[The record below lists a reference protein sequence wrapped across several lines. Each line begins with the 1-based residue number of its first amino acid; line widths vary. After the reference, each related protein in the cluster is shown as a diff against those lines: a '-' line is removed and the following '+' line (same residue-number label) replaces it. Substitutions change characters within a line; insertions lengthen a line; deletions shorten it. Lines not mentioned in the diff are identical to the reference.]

1 MGKEIYKHNEQ
12 SSIMMK
18 ELFEIVSEFDKARF
32 SQKIS
37 ETLVNYPDEIKDVM
51 TEDEKLLTHYLC
63 YVTDRG
69 AKYQRIWDV
78 GGYIFSQIAH
88 EFCSK
93 KTSSIDL
100 LDINSANS
108 YFRKASIVDKA
119 EEYSTDG
126 TSDKDNEKYCF
137 VSKYEGNNRAKK
149 YFYNQNGRPNKRI
162 IFQSRFYPQDYMS
175 ILITLKI
182 LEEKYNRSFKEMIVK
197 ILNNSYIKTEDL
209 LSKIVY
215 SLSIITYKDLGT
227 TKGENKISVVELQ
240 REGFIN
246 ERITKK
252 RNQIE
257 SDLTDQTRFDD
268 FLKTKIF
275 KQKRTW
281 CSVRDY
287 LKFEEYKNIEFTG
300 KETLYDLIGKS
311 LKGLQLPGDV
321 WNNNEVFRNCCF
333 GEIKSKQ
340 SLNKL
345 LKAVIEQNEELKVYY
360 PEQFDITFGF
370 VQRMCSQNKCSE
382 CVLGVV
388 NKNKDTDVN
397 KVEKICVENDKK
409 YCSIIFSHAG
419 YLVNCA
425 PDKCKIREMLN
436 KNKKQN

>member
-1 MGKEIYKHNEQ
+1 MGKEIYKLNEQ

-18 ELFEIVSEFDKARF
+18 DLFEIVSEFDRARF
-32 SQKIS
+32 SQKIT
-37 ETLVNYPDEIKDVM
+37 ETLVNYPDEIKDIM

-63 YVTDRG
+63 YITDRG

-93 KTSSIDL
+93 KTNSIDL

-108 YFRKASIVDKA
+108 YFRLDK
-119 EEYSTDG
+119 YSTK
-126 TSDKDNEKYCF
+126 DKGNEKYCF

-149 YFYNQNGRPNKRI
+149 YFYNQNGMPNKRI

-197 ILNNSYIKTEDL
+197 ILNNSDIKTEDL

-215 SLSIITYKDLGT
+215 SLSIITYKDLGA
-227 TKGENKISVVELQ
+227 TKGEKKISVVELKKKD
-240 REGFIN
+240 FIN
-246 ERITKK
+246 KRITEK

-257 SDLTDQTRFDD
+257 SDLKSQTGFDN

-275 KQKRTW
+275 EQKRTW

-287 LKFEEYKNIEFTG
+287 LKYEEYKKIEFTG
-300 KETLYDLIGKS
+300 KETLYDLIGKN

-340 SLNKL
+340 SLNKF
-345 LKAVIEQNEELKVYY
+345 LKSIIEQNKELEEYY
-360 PEQFDITFGF
+360 PEQFDITFDF

-436 KNKKQN
+436 KHKKQN